1 MASFNSLVTRV
12 RSSFDEAP
20 AFGFSAVVGYSSV
33 IFAVLGLM
41 SGVFTYLVLSNLT
54 PLRPS
59 PVIIWSLLSTN
70 IFIVT
75 GLVLIIG
82 WQLVAINRARR
93 AKRAGAKLHSRLVTL
108 FAVIASIP
116 AILVAIFATVTLDRG
131 LDSWFSNRTKA
142 IIYNTTAVANAAAAG
157 SAS

>member
-1 MASFNSLVTRV
+1 MASLNSLVTRM
-12 RSSFDEAP
+12 RSSFDEATG
-20 AFGFSAVVGYSSV
+20 FGFSTVVGYSSV

-75 GLVLIIG
+75 GLVFIIG

-108 FAVIASIP
+108 FAVIASVP

-131 LDSWFSNRTKA
+131 LDSWCASRAKA
-142 IIYNTTAVANAAAAG
+142 RNIDTTAVANVYLTEHR
-157 SAS
+157 